1 MAINSN
7 PSAESVVGGITSYS
21 GITNAKVLAINPTM
35 AELHA
40 MEINVKT
47 DPNYNVA
54 IGDEQY
60 NKLVFWLQSECDKK
74 VTFRL
79 EILMQD
85 KPKMSKSGKYQWINN
100 VGQSTWSLEAPTYEW
115 WSDAG
120 QRKAYTGEETLIS
133 FVRAWAN
140 VAAKGEASF
149 DTIANIVKG
158 DVTEIKTL
166 VKAISATN
174 MVRVLVGLK
183 DDKYQQ
189 VYTKHFGRVKPQRDD
204 LFIKALNDD
213 YGSFNADFNADLQW
227 GEHKSQATLV
237 KPDSNDEWTE
247 SSDDDSDLP
256 F

>member
-1 MAINSN
+1 
-7 PSAESVVGGITSYS
+7 
-21 GITNAKVLAINPTM
+21 
-35 AELHA
+35 
-40 MEINVKT
+40 
-47 DPNYNVA
+47 
-54 IGDEQY
+54 
-60 NKLVFWLQSECDKK
+60 
-74 VTFRL
+74 
-79 EILMQD
+79 
-85 KPKMSKSGKYQWINN
+85 MSKSGKYQWINN

-247 SSDDDSDLP
+247 GSDDDSDLP